1 MPSSFLHPF
10 ARPSREDFIRLV
22 SGNGSTVT
30 DADGNDYLDAMASLW
45 YCNVGHGR
53 REIAEATA
61 AQMTTLEAYSCF
73 DPFTNERAEELTAR
87 VADLAPIDDGRVF
100 LCGSGS
106 EAVDTAMKIARLT
119 QVLAGDPDRNVIIS
133 RMRGYHGT
141 NYGGTSAQGLPPN
154 KEGWGE
160 LLSAVIQVPGDDV
173 EALASAMADHAGR
186 VAAVITEPVQGAGG
200 VWPPAEGYLES
211 VRRLC
216 DQHGALL
223 IFDEVIT
230 GFGRLGD
237 WFGATHFGVTPD
249 LICFAKAVTSGYQPL
264 GGVIVGSRVR
274 EALESDPAFVLKTG
288 YTYSGHPTVC
298 AAALAN
304 IDILEREGLL
314 ARATAIGERL
324 SAGLTAIAA
333 DGQVAEVRGRGAVWA
348 VGLHPHQSAVTV
360 RDRMLHLG
368 VITRAIAEHS
378 NTFCPP
384 LVMTD
389 EEIDRVVDALAT
401 ATQDDG

>member
-1 MPSSFLHPF
+1 
-10 ARPSREDFIRLV
+10 
-22 SGNGSTVT
+22 
-30 DADGNDYLDAMASLW
+30 
-45 YCNVGHGR
+45 
-53 REIAEATA
+53 
-61 AQMTTLEAYSCF
+61 
-73 DPFTNERAEELTAR
+73 
-87 VADLAPIDDGRVF
+87 
-100 LCGSGS
+100 
-106 EAVDTAMKIARLT
+106 
-119 QVLAGDPDRNVIIS
+119 
-133 RMRGYHGT
+133 
-141 NYGGTSAQGLPPN
+141 
-154 KEGWGE
+154 
-160 LLSAVIQVPGDDV
+160 
-173 EALASAMADHAGR
+173 MADHAGR